1 MVKKDRHFIGGEEL
15 KMSLPTI
22 IQDVCCECGLCHFR
36 YLYME
41 KGKLIIKTFRD
52 DFVTKHLKGK

>member
-1 MVKKDRHFIGGEEL
+1 MVKKDRHLIGGEEL
-15 KMSLPTI
+15 KRSLPTI
-22 IQDVCCECGLCHFR
+22 IQHVCGDCGSRHSK

-52 DFVTKHLKGK
+52 DFVTKQLKDK